1 MKRLFTV
8 GKRIGAFHPGL
19 AATGRTCGLHVPGI
33 ACCAMR
39 MIRAVPS
46 TLRSC
51 RVSALLAVSLT
62 LLFVGPGRAET
73 PVFGS
78 PLRWPLTTPGHALR
92 GGFGETRSNHFHAG
106 LDLSTGQRVGAVVVA
121 PAAATVERVRASG
134 VGYGRSLYLRLTDG
148 RLVVYGHLDAFE
160 PRLAAWVDS
169 VQRATTSYEQDLW
182 PEAGRFGYATGD
194 VVAWSGESGAG
205 PPHLHVEVRHGD
217 FGLNPLMAGFAV
229 PDTVPPTI
237 ETLVLEPLD
246 ERSFVERRAAP
257 YVHRVRAAG
266 DTLLVEGRV
275 RLALVASDA
284 SNEARGLPVRRVA
297 AFWNGQWVECRMD
310 SISWAGEMS
319 QIAWLLDRG
328 RIVGSGGVILDAPP
342 RYRPRFLASSRPDT
356 LATELVTVSDGAA
369 PRELRLVASDAAGR
383 ETVRRVWL
391 RGPRWNELG
400 PDTRGVTPTPKP
412 VRGAKAVPA
421 VDPRWTFAT
430 LPDQRVRV
438 SVTGTPPGLRAV
450 RIERGGTAPENSGG
464 VDASWDGAS
473 WSAVLNMTGTPDPD
487 GLWIKG
493 RLADGKA
500 WWHRGA
506 WSLWATGT
514 PFVIKHDEWAWTS
527 LPPEQVLENDVVMTR
542 LTPIGGLAPGAVG
555 VRAAFE
561 IQPAAMPVRRPVT
574 LWLRLPVGMAR
585 DRLGM
590 FRRDGEGDRWEW
602 ADGVLDTVGNAFH
615 AEATRF
621 GQFAVVRDD
630 AAPEVTLLPTRSR
643 GSAGPYSRWAVEAR
657 VLDGTSGVAG
667 RQCTIRIDGRL
678 VPAEWDAESKVL
690 RWRPLQPPSKGRHEV
705 VVEAVDRVGNRTVR
719 SGSFV
724 IVSR

>member
-1 MKRLFTV
+1 MNRLFAV
-8 GKRIGAFHPGL
+8 SKRIGGFDPDFT
-19 AATGRTCGLHVPGI
+19 ATAKSCGLHVRGI

-39 MIRAVPS
+39 RLRAFRFTRHSRAV
-46 TLRSC
+46 
-51 RVSALLAVSLT
+51 SAALAVLLTSL
-62 LLFVGPGRAET
+62 LCGSVNADAPS
-73 PVFGS
+73 FGT
-78 PLRWPLTTPGHALR
+78 PLRWPLTSKGHALR

-106 LDLSTGQRVGAVVVA
+106 LDLSTAQRVGAPVLA
-121 PAAATVERVRASG
+121 PAVGTIERVRASG

-169 VQRATTSYEQDLW
+169 VQRVTTSYEQDLW
-182 PEAGRFGYATGD
+182 PESGRFTYATGD

-229 PDTVPPTI
+229 PDTVDPVI

-246 ERSFVERRAAP
+246 ERSFVQRRAAP
-257 YVHRVRAAG
+257 LVHRVRASA

-275 RLALVASDA
+275 RLAIVASDA
-284 SNEARGLPVRRVA
+284 TNEARGLPVRRVGA
-297 AFWNGQWVECRMD
+297 TWNGQWVECRMD

-328 RIVGSGGVILDAPP
+328 RITGSGGVILDAPP
-342 RYRPRFLASSRPDT
+342 RFRPRFLATSRPDT
-356 LATELVTVSDGAA
+356 LATELVTVLDGAA
-369 PRELRLVASDAAGR
+369 PRELRLVASDAAGN

-391 RGPRWNELG
+391 RGPRWNEVG

-412 VRGAKAVPA
+412 RRGAAVA
-421 VDPRWTFAT
+421 AAEDPRWTFAT

-438 SVTGTPPGLRAV
+438 SVRGTPPGLRAV
-450 RIERGGTAPENSGG
+450 RIERGGSVPETSGG
-464 VDASWDGAS
+464 VDASWDGES

-514 PFVIKHDEWAWTS
+514 SFMIKQDEWAWCAM
-527 LPPEQVLENDVVMTR
+527 LPEQVLENDVVMVRT
-542 LTPIGGLAPGAVG
+542 LPIGGLAAGASP

-561 IQPAAMPVRRPVT
+561 ILPATMPVRKPIT
-574 LWLRLPVGMAR
+574 IWLRLPAGMSR

-590 FRRDGEGDRWEW
+590 YRRDDSGDAWEW
-602 ADGVLDTVGNAFH
+602 ADGVLDSVGGAFH

-621 GQFAVVRDD
+621 GQFAVLRDE
-630 AAPEVTLLPTRSR
+630 AAPEVTLLATPGR
-643 GSAGPYSRWAVEAR
+643 GSAGPYSRWAFEAR
-657 VLDGTSGVAG
+657 VIDRTSGVAG
-667 RQCTIRIDGRL
+667 RKCSIRVDGKA

-690 RWRPLQPPSKGRHEV
+690 RWRPLQVPAKGKHEV

-719 SGSFV
+719 TGSFV